1 LKKKSLKTLFL
12 ASAENNAK
20 KHMYKRIE
28 GKKSSSQTKYSKKQ
42 SQNKDN
48 PPPSKQQ
55 DGGGDG

>member
-28 GKKSSSQTKYSKKQ
+28 GKKKQ
-42 SQNKDN
+42 FPNKIFQKTIPKQGQ
-48 PPPSKQQ
+48 PPA
-55 DGGGDG
+55 